1 MDLRKIIEAAR
12 EINDRT
18 GAVTSDQLNELCP
31 KELSLEDVQALLKAL
46 RDEGIQ
52 LADKE
57 T

>member
-12 EINDRT
+12 EISDQT
-18 GAVTSDQLNELCP
+18 GVVTSDQLNNLCP
-31 KELSLEDVQALLKAL
+31 KELSLEDVQAILKAL
-46 RDEGIQ
+46 RDEGIR